1 MGFRR
6 KQYCLLFKERIPARD
21 KARLPGKPQHCHQD
35 EEKRGHHFRVAVKE
49 SRKSRFKN
57 RELSFLTWL
66 LEAAIP
72 TANTDDRKHRCY
84 LSTRLAGSELGNKL
98 TGMLEAAEANVG
110 GRERAQRCCE

>member
-35 EEKRGHHFRVAVKE
+35 EEKCGHHFRVAVKE

-66 LEAAIP
+66 LGAPIQ
-72 TANTDDRKHRCY
+72 TANTDDMEHRCY

-98 TGMLEAAEANVG
+98 TGMLEVTEAMFPG
-110 GRERAQRCCE
+110 EM